1 MQRKIAT
8 IQMVGLLLVGCLGCR
23 GTLPPDPPPEF
34 QGQTVRVAC
43 PEELRDLVAVQSR
56 AWEARQEARVEVAFY
71 PPGSPGADPTADAL
85 LFAPADL
92 PKLVADGRLQPIPQ
106 ALKQRSNDFAWDRL
120 LPQYGEQ
127 LLLWEGVAYAVPVVG
142 EAPLCVYRADLFDAP
157 AWQKRYA
164 AWQAKNRP
172 RAATPLR
179 APASWEEFA
188 ALAAFF
194 CDEHPSGKPGPSL
207 PPLPT
212 DADALERRFFQV
224 AASYARRAVRRDAQ
238 RGADYRDDVFSFAF
252 DQKTGAPRIASKG
265 FAHAL
270 EMLARLQTCRPPKP
284 SLHPEDALIAG
295 QAVLGIVEA
304 SAVAKLQR
312 SAFRDKIG
320 ICAVPGA
327 EVCYDPRGE
336 AVARMQGS
344 NRVPYLGGAGWLAGV
359 NPSSERSAAAMDLL
373 ADLAGPARSA
383 QIAQEPRWGGGPTR
397 AGVLLRDRWDSFD
410 LDAGRT
416 AALRET
422 LSRTL
427 LSHLENPAGV
437 VRLPDRRAFRDAL
450 VVGIRR
456 SLLEK
461 GKADE
466 SLGGV
471 DREWKRLIEK
481 RGAAAHR
488 KDYRLGLG
496 LLRD

>member
-1 MQRKIAT
+1 MQRKIGT
-8 IQMVGLLLVGCLGCR
+8 IEMAVILLVGCIGCR

-43 PEELRDLVAVQSR
+43 PEELRDLVAAQSR
-56 AWEARQEARVEVAFY
+56 AWEARHEARVEVVT
-71 PPGSPGADPTADAL
+71 SPAGDPAADAYV
-85 LFAPADL
+85 FAPADL
-92 PKLVADGRLQPIPQ
+92 PRLVADGRLRPIPPE
-106 ALKQRSNDFAWDRL
+106 LKQRDNDFVWDRL

-127 LLLWEGVAYAVPVVG
+127 MLLWEGVAYAVPVVG
-142 EAPLCVYRADLFDAP
+142 EAPLCVYRADLFDSP
-157 AWQKRYA
+157 EWKKKYA
-164 AWQAKNRP
+164 AWRTKHPPGAE
-172 RAATPLR
+172 TPLR
-179 APASWEEFA
+179 PPSSWEEFA
-188 ALAAFF
+188 DLAAFF
-194 CDEHPSGKPGPSL
+194 RDEHPSGEPGPSL
-207 PPLPT
+207 PPLPA

-238 RGADYRDDVFSFAF
+238 QGADYRDDVFSFAF
-252 DQKTGAPRIASKG
+252 DQKTGASRIASKG
-265 FAHAL
+265 FVHAL
-270 EMLARLQTCRPPKP
+270 EMLAGLQSYRPGGTN
-284 SLHPEDALIAG
+284 SAPEDALIAG
-295 QAVLGIVEA
+295 RAVLGIVEA

-320 ICAVPGA
+320 VCAVPGA
-327 EVCYDPRGE
+327 EVCYDPRGVP
-336 AVARMQGS
+336 VAMKQGV

-383 QIAQEPRWGGGPTR
+383 QIAQETRWGGGPTR
-397 AGVLLRDRWDSFD
+397 ADVLLRDRWDSFD

-437 VRLPDRRAFRDAL
+437 VRLADRRAFRDAL
-450 VVGIRR
+450 VAGIRR

-466 SLGGV
+466 SLGEV

-496 LLRD
+496 LRAD